1 MIGIQY
7 AYRVCSD
14 TSMGCLEMQKPKPEP
29 KAKPFSIRLVPTV
42 REALDKAGRAE
53 DRPAAYVALRYIV
66 EGLKAGGFLK

>member
-1 MIGIQY
+1 
-7 AYRVCSD
+7 
-14 TSMGCLEMQKPKPEP
+14 MQKPKPEP